1 MRLLVVEDDPVLA
14 DGLHVGLG
22 ACGWT
27 VEPVSRVEDALAA
40 LESSTFDAVVLD
52 LGLPDGDGLEILR
65 FVRQRDMDVGVVI
78 LSARDDSRDRITGLD
93 AGADDYVGKPFDLD
107 ELAARLRA
115 VRRRLLGRSQPALS
129 HAGVTLD
136 PKSRLAWRGEGDL
149 HLSRREFAIL
159 EALMERPSQ
168 VLSRSQLEERL
179 YGWQEDIG
187 SNAVEVHIHHLRAK
201 LGADF
206 IRTVRGLG
214 YTLQ

>member
-1 MRLLVVEDDPVLA
+1 MRLLLVEDDPMIGEAVQDLLRGASHAVDWARDGAQADTALRTTAYDLVL
-14 DGLHVGLG
+14 
-22 ACGWT
+22 
-27 VEPVSRVEDALAA
+27 
-40 LESSTFDAVVLD
+40 LD

-65 FVRQRDMDVGVVI
+65 FVRRRDMDVGVVI
-78 LSARDDSRDRITGLD
+78 LSARDDSRDRIAGLD

-129 HAGVTLD
+129 HEGVTLD

-214 YTLQ
+214 YKLQ

>member
-1 MRLLVVEDDPVLA
+1 MRLLTVEDDPVLA
-14 DGLHVGLG
+14 DGLRVGLG

-27 VEPVSRVEDALAA
+27 VEPVASVEEALAA

-65 FVRQRDMDVGVVI
+65 FVRRRDMDVGVVI

-129 HAGVTLD
+129 HEGVTLD

-214 YTLQ
+214 YKLQ

>member
-1 MRLLVVEDDPVLA
+1 MRLLAVEDDPVLA
-14 DGLHVGLG
+14 DGLRVGLG

-27 VEPVSRVEDALAA
+27 VEPVAKVEEALAA

-65 FVRQRDMDVGVVI
+65 FVRRRDMDVGVVI

-129 HAGVTLD
+129 HEGVTLD

-214 YTLQ
+214 YKLQ